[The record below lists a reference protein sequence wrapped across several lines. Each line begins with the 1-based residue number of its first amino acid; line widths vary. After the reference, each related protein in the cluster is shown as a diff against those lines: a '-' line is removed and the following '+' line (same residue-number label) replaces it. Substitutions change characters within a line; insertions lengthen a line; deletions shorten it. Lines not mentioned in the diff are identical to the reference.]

1 MGEKSSQIFDFFLTC
16 LYYRTVVISKGVD
29 MVWQVTSRQKLYRLV
44 LISGVTLALFLPAVG
59 SLEGGNSKDLTLLD
73 LNGKKVRFAELIED
87 KPLLL
92 YFWATWCKP
101 CRLTTPKVSALARK
115 YKDRITVLGIN
126 VGGVDSVKDVRKY
139 RKRYKITYPLLLDTN
154 NDTVATYSVGAIPV
168 VILLDETGRVLF
180 RDNEP
185 PANLGKLLPHE

>member
-16 LYYRTVVISKGVD
+16 RYYRTVAISKGVD
-29 MVWQVTSRQKLYRLV
+29 MVWQVTSRQELYRLV
-44 LISGVTLALFLPAVG
+44 LISAITLALFLPAVG
-59 SLEGGNSKDLTLLD
+59 SLEGGIPTDLTLLD
-73 LNGKKVRFAELIED
+73 LNGKKVRLTELTED

-101 CRLTTPKVSALARK
+101 CRLTTPKVSALAHK

-139 RKRYKITYPLLLDTN
+139 RKRYKVTYPLLLDSN
-154 NDTVATYSVGAIPV
+154 NDTVAAYSVRAIPV
-168 VILLDETGRVLF
+168 VILLDETGRILF
-180 RDNEP
+180 RDNDP
-185 PANLGKLLPHE
+185 PANLEQLLPQ